1 MKSAEI
7 RQRFL
12 DFFEK
17 KSHTI
22 VPSAPMVIKGDPT
35 LMFTNAG
42 MNQFKDI
49 ILGNVR
55 PKATRVADSQKCL
68 RVSGKHNDLEEV
80 GHDTYHHTMFEML
93 GNWSFGDY
101 FKKEAI
107 AYAWEFLTG
116 EMGLDKDRLYATVFE
131 GSKDDHLEEDKEA
144 LEYWKLYLPEDR
156 ILYGNKK
163 DNFWEMGDM
172 GPCGPCSEI
181 HIDLRPEAERVLK
194 PGREL
199 VNKDNPLVIEIWN
212 LVFMQYN
219 RKADGSLENLPSHHV
234 DTGMGFERLCMAVQ
248 GKTSNY
254 DTDVFTPIIGE
265 IARLSGKEY
274 GKDAAAD
281 VAMRV
286 IADHLRTIAFSITDG
301 QLPSNVKAGYVI
313 RRILRRAVRY
323 AYTFLDQ
330 KDAFMYKLVPVLIEV
345 MGQHY
350 PELSSQRVLIE
361 RVIQE
366 EENAFLR
373 TLDKGIKL
381 LDKIIEKT
389 KAEDF
394 LTVPGNVAFELYDT
408 YGFPLD
414 LTELILKENGL
425 VVNRREFK
433 AEMEAQKERSRSA
446 AAVNTDDWV
455 ELIADDTQEFVGYDY
470 TETEVQ
476 ITRYRRVSTK
486 GKTLYQLVFN
496 ITPFYGESGGQVGDR
511 GWLISETEKI
521 NVLDTHKENG
531 LTVHITDRLPEDLT
545 QVFTAKVDL
554 DKRVATE
561 NNHTSTH
568 LLHYALR
575 KVLGTHV
582 EQKGSY
588 VSDEYLRFDFSHFQ
602 KVTDEE
608 LEKVA
613 AIVNQEIRKNYPLE
627 ESRAVPIGQAKKMGA
642 MAIFGEKYGDLVRV
656 VKFGES
662 VELCGG
668 THAHATGQIGFFKI
682 ISESS
687 VSAGVRRIEA
697 ITAAK
702 AEEYILNYFKMMKE
716 IDSMFKSNRGVLEN
730 VRELLNEN
738 EGLKKDVEKFTQESL
753 RIMKEGWKNEKRVI
767 RDINMIVKTVMMPP
781 ANVKD
786 IAFQL
791 KGELSEFAGVVIEKL
806 SFRKGELQGMSR
818 SNGGYTRLEFLIP
831 SRGLIGYRG
840 EFMTDTKGNG
850 ILNTIFDSYGPYKG
864 DIAYRQTGSLIAFEA
879 GETITY
885 GLFNAQERG
894 TLFLGPGEQVY
905 QGMVVG
911 ENPKGGDIELNV
923 CKRKQMTNTRASG
936 SDEAL
941 KLVPHKVLS
950 LEQALDFI
958 ENDELVEVTPKNIR
972 IRKKILD
979 PKQRMRANKK

>member
-116 EMGLDKDRLYATVFE
+116 EMGLDKNRLYATVFE

-265 IARLSGKEY
+265 IAQLSGKEY

-602 KVTDEE
+602 KVTDE
-608 LEKVA
+608 
-613 AIVNQEIRKNYPLE
+613 QIREGGFDKDYL
-627 ESRAVPIGQAKKMGA
+627 AVVHG
-642 MAIFGEKYGDLVRV
+642 
-656 VKFGES
+656 
-662 VELCGG
+662 
-668 THAHATGQIGFFKI
+668 
-682 ISESS
+682 
-687 VSAGVRRIEA
+687 
-697 ITAAK
+697 TAAANGEMIDLLTRNK
-702 AEEYILNYFKMMKE
+702 EERKTYVTDTPGKGVQQAILRFE
-716 IDSMFKSNRGVLEN
+716 TLAWSGGLSMVRIRLITGRTHQIRCQFSSRGLPLVGDRKYSLLE
-730 VRELLNEN
+730 
-738 EGLKKDVEKFTQESL
+738 D
-753 RIMKEGWKNEKRVI
+753 
-767 RDINMIVKTVMMPP
+767 DCP
-781 ANVKD
+781 
-786 IAFQL
+786 IAL
-791 KGELSEFAGVVIEKL
+791 WSHML
-806 SFRKGELQGMSR
+806 SFRHPKDDEPMR
-818 SNGGYTRLEFLIP
+818 FTAPPPAIYPWE
-831 SRGLIGYRG
+831 
-840 EFMTDTKGNG
+840 
-850 ILNTIFDSYGPYKG
+850 
-864 DIAYRQTGSLIAFEA
+864 
-879 GETITY
+879 
-885 GLFNAQERG
+885 LFNVR
-894 TLFLGPGEQVY
+894 
-905 QGMVVG
+905 
-911 ENPKGGDIELNV
+911 
-923 CKRKQMTNTRASG
+923 
-936 SDEAL
+936 
-941 KLVPHKVLS
+941 
-950 LEQALDFI
+950 
-958 ENDELVEVTPKNIR
+958 
-972 IRKKILD
+972 
-979 PKQRMRANKK
+979 